1 MYDLKE
7 KNTLADEVEK
17 KLNSTKRKQ
26 QMRAY
31 DNKLDELADTI
42 ERMSEKHGQDY
53 FMVEILTMFLD
64 VSIKM
69 KEVMEMMNSM
79 NMVMELF
86 GDAVGFIDQSMQLQS
101 DIMQDTAAVKYNFWT
116 KITSHFRNRMII
128 RNNINRLNAMSKNIL
143 VKYQMANDMVGALQ
157 GVSGKLKKMTQKI
170 SKKGAV
176 SGGSGGGT
184 AQYTDANKY
193 LAERQAAKG
202 GTVTATTY
210 SGGNTTS
217 NSGPSSSGG
226 LDLSG
231 I

>member
-1 MYDLKE
+1 MNDLKE
-7 KNTLADEVEK
+7 KNTMTDEVQK
-17 KLNSTKRKQ
+17 AMSDAKRKQ
-26 QMRAY
+26 QLKAY
-31 DNKLDELADTI
+31 DAKLNELAENIEKTI
-42 ERMSEKHGQDY
+42 EKHGQDY
-53 FMVEILTMFLD
+53 FMVDILTMFLD
-64 VSIKM
+64 ISLKM
-69 KEVMEMMNSM
+69 KEVMEMMSSM

-116 KITSHFRNRMII
+116 KITGHFRNQMII
-128 RNNINRLNAMSKNIL
+128 RNNVNRLNAMSKNIL

-170 SKKGAV
+170 SKKSASTG
-176 SGGSGGGT
+176 SSGGGT

-202 GTVTATTY
+202 GTTATAFA
-210 SGGNTTS
+210 SGGAAS
-217 NSGPSSSGG
+217 NSGASSSGG